1 MGTLSHVIK
10 EKLKKR
16 MRLSWFGFGWV
27 NTEVKENAASIP
39 LCYLYVKSLLALT
52 MFVVILVP
60 WEVSRK
66 IMIALVWESGRK
78 TITALQFW
86 DALNL
91 TICRLT
97 KKKNQDQV
105 FIWCVYVWNV
115 WRLLAMVI
123 IVLRNSS
130 WGKSVKD

>member
-115 WRLLAMVI
+115 WRLLAVVI

>member
-39 LCYLYVKSLLALT
+39 LCYLYVKSLLVLT

-115 WRLLAMVI
+115 WRLLAVVI